1 MVCSPAKRMLFAL
14 GRGFVRLGRCW
25 ATQFGLAYAL
35 TWAPDAAHLA
45 REQQREEE
53 TEHWDW
59 SIPYHWYEISR

>member
-1 MVCSPAKRMLFAL
+1 M
-14 GRGFVRLGRCW
+14 RLGRCW